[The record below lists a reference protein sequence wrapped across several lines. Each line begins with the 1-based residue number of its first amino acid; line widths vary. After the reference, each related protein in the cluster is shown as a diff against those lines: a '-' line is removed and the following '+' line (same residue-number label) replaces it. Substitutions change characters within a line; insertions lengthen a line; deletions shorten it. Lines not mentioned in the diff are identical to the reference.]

1 MPTYIAFLRAI
12 NLGAVRRF
20 LKDDIRRAVESAG
33 FHGVETYI
41 NTGNV
46 RFTSGMRSLPKIEAA
61 LEAAFLADRGFEVST
76 IVYGTDEV
84 ARIAADS
91 ASLAAERPDAAR
103 HYLDLLRVEPAPAV
117 AQRIEAASTDSV
129 HLFVRGR
136 ALHTLVQPGNDS
148 AGAVNAA
155 VAKLLGV
162 STTRNASV
170 IAAIAARWC

>member
-33 FHGVETYI
+33 FRDVETYI

-46 RFTSGMRSLPKIEAA
+46 RFISGMRSLPNIEAA
-61 LEAAFLADRGFEVST
+61 LEAAFLADRGFQVPT
-76 IVYGTDEV
+76 IVYGTSEL
-84 ARIAADS
+84 AQIAADS
-91 ASLAAERPDAAR
+91 ARLAAELPDAGR
-103 HYLDLLRVEPAPAV
+103 RYLDLLRVEPTADMAK
-117 AQRIEAASTDSV
+117 RIEAASTDGV

-136 ALHTLVQPGNDS
+136 ALHTLVQPGTDS
-148 AGAVNAA
+148 AGAVGAA
-155 VAKLLGV
+155 VAKMLGV

-170 IAAIAARWC
+170 IDAIAARWC